1 MSTQPVTI
9 DVPHRLGRAGARE
22 RLRSRIGDLDKHIPG
37 GMAEVRSGWASE
49 DEMTIDVTAMGQH
62 VSARL
67 EVQDTIVRVHVMLP
81 PMLAFF
87 SGMISTAVREGGER
101 MLEDKSGS

>member
-1 MSTQPVTI
+1 MSTQPITI

-22 RLRSRIGDLDKHIPG
+22 RLKSRIGDLGQHIPG
-37 GMAEVRSGWASE
+37 GMAEVRSAWTGE
-49 DEMTIDVTAMGQH
+49 DELTIDVTAMGQH

-67 EVQDTIVRVHVMLP
+67 EVQEAIVRVHLLLP

-87 SGMISTAVREGGER
+87 SGMIGAAVREGGER
-101 MLEDKSGS
+101 MLEDKSGG

>member
-22 RLRSRIGDLDKHIPG
+22 RLKSRIGDLDKHIPG
-37 GMAEVRSGWASE
+37 GMAQVRSSWPNE
-49 DEMTIDVTAMGQH
+49 DEMVLDVTAMAQH
-62 VSARL
+62 VTAHL
-67 EVQDTIVRVHVMLP
+67 EVRDTIVRVHVMLP

-87 SGMISTAVREGGER
+87 SGMISAAVREGGER
-101 MLEDKSGS
+101 MLEDKSGN